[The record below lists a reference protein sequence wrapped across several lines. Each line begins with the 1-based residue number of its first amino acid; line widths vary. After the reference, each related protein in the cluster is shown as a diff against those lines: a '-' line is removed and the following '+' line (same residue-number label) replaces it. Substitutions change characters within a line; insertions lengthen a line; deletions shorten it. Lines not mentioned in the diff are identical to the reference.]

1 MRINPLSP
9 QACFALI
16 GLAQLGM
23 FGALIASLV
32 IFGADF
38 ALLEAVLAIGLVF
51 VCVGAFWLHHHL
63 GALRESSRKLSL
75 ISEMSVQ
82 VNREILLN
90 EDIELIYRTI
100 LNYLFSVFNTA
111 STGSILILGDDG
123 CLRFA
128 ASRGFTEEFVSNFC
142 LRLEDCFLYQV
153 TGGQIKEGRLITRE
167 DFLRIK
173 TVIKPGEWEYL
184 SVISAPLF
192 VGDRLFGILNLDSA
206 VSGKYDA
213 KDVEIVER
221 FRTQIEIG
229 LLARE
234 RYTSNI
240 KRYQV
245 DSLTGLLTRRYFED
259 LFKVSIDRAQR
270 HKEFFTVALFD
281 VDGLKHVNDT
291 YGHLAG
297 DQLLLAIATALRT
310 SCRQSDIIGR
320 IGGDEFFA
328 SYHLTDM
335 GVMEKNIAQ
344 IRHNLRSKHLRLGE
358 TEYRPSFSFGL
369 ARFPEDG
376 TDLESLVASA
386 DKRLYAMKATTRP
399 PGPIH

>member
-1 MRINPLSP
+1 MSLR
-9 QACFALI
+9 ACFALV
-16 GLAQLGM
+16 GLAQLGIL
-23 FGALIASLV
+23 GTVIVSLV

-38 ALLEAVLAIGLVF
+38 APLATVIAMGLVF
-51 VCVGAFWLHHHL
+51 ASAGTFWLHHHL
-63 GALRESSRKLSL
+63 GALRESSRKLGL
-75 ISEMSVQ
+75 LAEMNVQ

-128 ASRGFTEEFVSNFC
+128 ASRGFTEEFVSNFG

-173 TVIKPGEWEYL
+173 TVFKPGEWEYL

-192 VGDRLFGILNLDSA
+192 VEDRLFGILNLDSA
-206 VSGKYDA
+206 VSGTYDA
-213 KDVEIVER
+213 NDVEIVER

-240 KRYQV
+240 RRYQV

-291 YGHLAG
+291 FGHLAG
-297 DQLLLAIATALRT
+297 DQLLLSIATALRT

-320 IGGDEFFA
+320 FGGDEFFA

-344 IRHNLRSKHLRLGE
+344 IRLKLRSKPIRVGD
-358 TEYRPSFSFGL
+358 TEHRPSFSFGL

-376 TDLESLVASA
+376 TDLETLVASA
-386 DKRLYAMKATTRP
+386 DKRLYAMKAINRP
-399 PGPIH
+399 AKPIH